1 MTGRCG
7 YLMAPRTSSVSNS
20 RQLPAVLVVEDDALL
35 RLGTAEFLRAAGFEV
50 LEAASADDALAIL
63 ETDAGVALVF
73 SDVQMPGAIDGADL
87 ARWIGRECPGVQV
100 VLTSGVFRAGEL
112 DGLGDVPFL
121 AKPYDLTELERR
133 IRTSLIR

>member
-1 MTGRCG
+1 
-7 YLMAPRTSSVSNS
+7 MAPRTSSVSNS